1 MDWHYL
7 SEHQERIPVPEERL
21 RALALG
27 GVLRPTTLLWRRGM
41 SGWQSCGEVR
51 PELFAPPTPAELAL
65 PAEDTRSPAAQLA
78 LQRIGEGVRPY
89 LPWIGACGWISVI
102 GSALLLIAAIIA
114 ALFLALAADKLK
126 LRLIDA
132 GLSSSV
138 AEDQLK
144 LGLILGGTGLAAIVG
159 ILLGIRLIRTRRQL
173 TRSWIHG
180 SVEELQ
186 RALSGFGAYFTTQ
199 AATVATCILI
209 ALGVVVYRTWPEK
222 KKADE
227 PKETPKV
234 EAAPKQRTTI

>member
-1 MDWHYL
+1 M
-7 SEHQERIPVPEERL
+7 PEERL

-65 PAEDTRSPAAQLA
+65 PPDDTRSPAAQLA

-102 GSALLLIAAIIA
+102 GSALVLIGVLIAGMF
-114 ALFLALAADKLK
+114 LFLAADKVK

-132 GLSSSV
+132 GLSSE
-138 AEDQLK
+138 AAGDQMK
-144 LGLILGGTGLAAIVG
+144 LGLLLGGIGLAAV
-159 ILLGIRLIRTRRQL
+159 LGIWLGAQLIGARRQL

-186 RALSGFGAYFTTQ
+186 RALGRFGAYFTTQ
-199 AATVATCILI
+199 AATIATCVVISLV
-209 ALGVVVYRTWPEK
+209 ALVYHTWPQK
-222 KKADE
+222 KSAE
-227 PKETPKV
+227 PKEAPKV
-234 EAAPKQRTTI
+234 DAAPKPRTSI